1 MIRYVLTPTV
11 DQNLTPRQHMAL
23 LRQCREM
30 DPGDDYQ
37 KVAEDMSRLVGVIHV
52 TVTCINE
59 HSVGVWRAGQKT

>member
-37 KVAEDMSRLVGVIHV
+37 KVAMASSRTGPEA
-52 TVTCINE
+52 T
-59 HSVGVWRAGQKT
+59 AGLLPSHTGCGPSPACPSR